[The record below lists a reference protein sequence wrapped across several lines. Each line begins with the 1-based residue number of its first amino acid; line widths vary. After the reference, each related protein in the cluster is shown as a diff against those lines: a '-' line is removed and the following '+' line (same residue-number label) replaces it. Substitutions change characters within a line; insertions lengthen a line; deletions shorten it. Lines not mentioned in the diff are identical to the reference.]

1 MCFSESSVLAL
12 FSGKMPTFR
21 LQSDFPAKGATDFS
35 VNYRKFGFWCRQCS
49 LPENRKYNRKIGLD
63 PRTRQFTGKS
73 DCNRTVGILPEKQM
87 NSPIIEHLVI
97 RLSQRKKSK
106 NILNPFANGTF
117 DHGWKWSEIVKS
129 GWKWSK
135 VTRGSWE

>member
-12 FSGKMPTFR
+12 FSGKIPTFR
-21 LQSDFPAKGATDFS
+21 LQSDFPAKGASDFS
-35 VNYRKFGFWCRQCS
+35 VNYRKFGFWCRLCS

-87 NSPIIEHLVI
+87 NSP
-97 RLSQRKKSK
+97 
-106 NILNPFANGTF
+106 NIPNSNFS
-117 DHGWKWSEIVKS
+117 HK
-129 GWKWSK
+129 K
-135 VTRGSWE
+135 VTFAEKYENTYVDIFDVGSVTRQPVFQWLKRQRVKVS